1 MTDNSQNLPIYDITI
16 GDDGG
21 VDMISV
27 VDVPA
32 IGVDFIKLKDQKKI
46 TFVSDKS
53 DRQLLYGPFLIPN
66 MLIYRSDEKM
76 GEYYVRFSAAEIEK
90 IAEKFNESLNNKNI
104 NFMHTDK
111 EVDAFVS
118 QNWIIEDDSDK
129 SKMYGFDLPLG
140 TWFGAVKVKDQNFWL
155 NQVKNDEVRGFSV
168 EIKADLNLALKN
180 KIKDSMKKLDFN
192 KYPLKGGDVTVYCEG
207 ELEIG
212 APLFIDEA
220 LTQPAPDGDHTFEDG
235 RVITVKDGKLTE
247 IKEVEDLGYDK
258 KEDDEKMAIDPNTG
272 KQLPENITAEEVSMM
287 IDNRFGELM
296 EEITRLKI
304 MIEGKDDEL
313 SKFKKEVSEKFS
325 MTPATK
331 SIKEKEVVAPSH
343 NKFTE
348 AERRIREFAK
358 VK

>member
-212 APLFIDEA
+212 KPLFIDEA
-220 LTQPAPDGDHTFEDG
+220 LTQPAPDGEHTFDDG
-235 RVITVKDGKLTE
+235 RVIVVKDGKLTE
-247 IKEVEDLGYDK
+247 IKEVENLANA
-258 KEDDEKMAIDPNTG
+258 DDENLAVDPNTG
-272 KQLPENITAEEVSMM
+272 KDLPANITAEEVSMM
-287 IDNRFGELM
+287 IDNRFGDLM

-304 MIEGKDDEL
+304 LVEGKDEEL
-313 SKFKKEVSEKFS
+313 SKFKQEVSEKFS